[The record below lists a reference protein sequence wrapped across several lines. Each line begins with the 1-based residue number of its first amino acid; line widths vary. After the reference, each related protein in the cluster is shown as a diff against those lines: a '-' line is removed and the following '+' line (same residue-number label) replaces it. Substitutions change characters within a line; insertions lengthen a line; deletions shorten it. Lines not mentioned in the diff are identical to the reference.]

1 MAASSIPKISP
12 FLRKSMKLMFPKNS
26 CVGAVSIL
34 FALLLAT
41 SVGVAA
47 QTKKVAA
54 AKKPTATTTA
64 KLSKDANK
72 QTPVKPK
79 ATTAKKTVAKE
90 TDARANTNTGK
101 SKVIADPK
109 AKKSVAESSARPAS
123 QDKKE
128 LPAKERARAEAQDK
142 KNPNKAAESKRQAAE
157 LSRLEKE
164 RQAAALAERRRREE
178 AAREALARRLA
189 FERGLRTET
198 VSNIAKDNTE
208 GEDLAIRAE
217 AIRALGSHA
226 GSVVVMEAQTGKVL
240 TIVNQDWAIRDS
252 VKPCSTIKLV
262 TGIAGLNEG
271 VINKDGAIRDTPSR
285 RDLDDA
291 LAYSDNPYFQRAGS
305 IVGNGKMIEYA
316 RQLGLGQATGLNVE
330 GETAG
335 KLAIGNNNARI
346 YSHGDDFEV
355 STLQLAVMVSAI
367 TNGGLRII
375 PRVPRNEIEKT
386 KFQTFYR
393 HKIELPRQNL
403 RRVIPGMIG
412 AAEYGTARRDMDMS
426 LGVAGKTGSCISKG
440 TWVGLFASVAPIEA
454 PKYSV
459 VVITR
464 GQSERGRHAAA
475 VASKIYNALSRNIV
489 RTDRNMAQTEFKLQP
504 RQGIKAAAAAV
515 SDEDEDDVGEGLTN
529 AAVAGDTGDSLR
541 NSGADVAAPPVVNRV
556 PIVNSDSKKLVTKTG
571 NSKPTFPPVIITYDK
586 DAKEAKR
593 PGTKPE

>member
-1 MAASSIPKISP
+1 
-12 FLRKSMKLMFPKNS
+12 MFPKNS
-26 CVGAVSIL
+26 CVGAASIL
-34 FALLLAT
+34 FVLLLASSF
-41 SVGVAA
+41 SVA
-47 QTKKVAA
+47 QTKKAA
-54 AKKPTATTTA
+54 PAKKPATTTQA
-64 KLSKDANK
+64 KQSKDANK
-72 QTPVKPK
+72 KSAAKANAAATKKTVDNKANAKTTTKATKSNAK
-79 ATTAKKTVAKE
+79 ATTANKNAAKSTPKRAAKDIKTKLSAK
-90 TDARANTNTGK
+90 DRA
-101 SKVIADPK
+101 IAD
-109 AKKSVAESSARPAS
+109 AK
-123 QDKKE
+123 
-128 LPAKERARAEAQDK
+128 DK
-142 KNPNKAAESKRQAAE
+142 KNPKKAAESKKGAAE
-157 LSRLEKE
+157 RRRLEKV
-164 RQAAALAERRRREE
+164 RQAAALAERRRREQ

-217 AIRALGSHA
+217 AIKALGSHA

-252 VKPCSTIKLV
+252 IKPCSTIKLV
-262 TGIAGLNEG
+262 TGVAGLNEG

-291 LAYSDNPYFQRAGS
+291 LAYSDNPYFQRAGL
-305 IVGNGKMIEYA
+305 IFGNGKMIEYA
-316 RQLGLGQATGLNVE
+316 RELGLGQATGLNVE

-367 TNGGLRII
+367 TNGGRRVI
-375 PRVPRNEIEKT
+375 PRVPRNEIEKAR
-386 KFQTFYR
+386 FQTFYR

-440 TWVGLFASVAPIEA
+440 TWVGLFASVAPIED

-475 VASKIYNALSRNIV
+475 VASKIYSALSRNIV
-489 RTDRNMAQTEFKLQP
+489 RTDRNLAQTEFKLQP
-504 RQGIKAAAAAV
+504 RNGTTMAV
-515 SDEDEDDVGEGLTN
+515 
-529 AAVAGDTGDSLR
+529 AAVAEEEDDETEGRTDAVAAGDIGDSIK
-541 NSGADVAAPPVVNRV
+541 NPGSVDTIPPVVNRG
-556 PIVNSDSKKLVTKTG
+556 PIVRADGKKLVTKTG
-571 NSKPTFPPVIITYDK
+571 NSKPVFPPVVITYDK
-586 DAKEAKR
+586 DGKEAKK
-593 PGTKPE
+593 PGVKPE